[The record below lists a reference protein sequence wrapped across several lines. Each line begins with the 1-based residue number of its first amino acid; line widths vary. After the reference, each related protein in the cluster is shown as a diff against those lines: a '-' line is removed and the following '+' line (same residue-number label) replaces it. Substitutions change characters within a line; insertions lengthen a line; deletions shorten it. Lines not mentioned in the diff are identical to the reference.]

1 MRKGSQMSRHEAT
14 AQVIARLEQLPGRVM
29 FSEAAVERA
38 AEELWD
44 GADPDMQWA
53 RISEYLK
60 ERTRERVRAVLA
72 AAVKEEQ

>member
-1 MRKGSQMSRHEAT
+1 MNGIQAVAKVLAE
-14 AQVIARLEQLPGRVM
+14 LEQLPGRVV

-44 GADPDMQWA
+44 GADPDMPWA
-53 RISEYLK
+53 KISDYLK
-60 ERTRERVRAVLA
+60 ERTRGRARAVLA